1 MARTIFQFSG
11 YLLDSGEQRFQ
22 KDGVDLL
29 LPPRVFA
36 VLQVLLENRG
46 QLVSNDDLLQ
56 TVWKETFVEEG
67 NIRYC
72 VHSLRK
78 IFGDGFIETVPK
90 RGYRFIAEVKAYT
103 PDEFIS
109 KYAAVPAEKVET
121 KDPSAINYGSKRRIA
136 PGAVFAL
143 GILLLY
149 LQVQT
154 GGEHSVSSQPS
165 HFLKHERITASGRA
179 YFVGLSLDDQHAA
192 YVVHTEENK
201 YSLVLHNL
209 PSGSE
214 TTIIAPQELQIFS
227 VQFSPDGKHIY
238 YSAHNTEKR
247 VAVFR
252 IPLYGGSPQRI
263 TDELVHCFSISPDGE
278 WLAFYRRIP
287 EAGIHEL
294 KVCRSA
300 ECGEPRTVATR
311 GHGSG
316 FVIWG
321 ASPSWSS
328 DGTKLLSAAFAKDP
342 NGGRAQHH
350 LIETDVFTGE
360 SATIAAP
367 DWYGVHQAYWSKDG
381 SEILVLVR
389 EAAGDPVQ
397 IWRLDYPSGA
407 AERITNDVTD
417 YREFRPSSD
426 FSFLIASTWSKSENL
441 FLLPVRD
448 PDSARQL
455 TFDVAGSNGAW
466 GIKWTPD
473 GKQLVHTRAEGFQTG
488 NLWRLNLETLESSQ
502 LTFDKGALP
511 LSIDVSP
518 DGDFAVFSSNR
529 TGNRHIWQVD
539 LDGKNIRQLS
549 RGEGSVHPEISPDGK
564 WLYFGANGLW
574 KMPIEGGE
582 AIQVLAEGTA
592 NHRISPADPIRFVGN
607 YYDRTAKDQPYKL
620 GMFTENDTLKVKDL
634 NLPGRI
640 FEWKPDGSG
649 IYYID
654 SSGESFSN
662 IWFLS
667 LKDMKTV
674 QITNFADQ
682 VISNFSLSPDGLT
695 FAASRGAAVGNI
707 VKIKI
712 RK

>member
-1 MARTIFQFSG
+1 MARTIFEFNG

-22 KDGVDLL
+22 KDGIDIQ

-36 VLQVLLENRG
+36 VLEALVENQG
-46 QLVSNDDLLQ
+46 QLISNDDILQ

-78 IFGDGFIETVPK
+78 ILGDGFIETVPK
-90 RGYRFIAEVKAYT
+90 RGYRFIAEVNAYS
-103 PDEFIS
+103 PDEFIR

-121 KDPSAINYGSKRRIA
+121 KDPSPINYGSKRRIA
-136 PGAVFAL
+136 FGAVFAL

-154 GGEHSVSSQPS
+154 GGENFVSSQTS
-165 HFLKHERITASGRA
+165 HFLQHERITASGRA

-214 TTIIAPQELQIFS
+214 TTIIAPQDLQIFS
-227 VQFSPDGKHIY
+227 VQFSPDGKYIY
-238 YSAHNTEKR
+238 YSAHNTQKR
-247 VAVFR
+247 AAVFR

-263 TDELVHCFSISPDGE
+263 TDELAHCFSISPDGE
-278 WLAFYRRIP
+278 WLAFYRRVP
-287 EAGIHEL
+287 EAGTHEL

-300 ECGEPRTVATR
+300 DCGELRTVTTR
-311 GHGSG
+311 GNGSG
-316 FVIWG
+316 FAIWG

-328 DGTKLLSAAFAKDP
+328 DGNKLLSAGFTKDP
-342 NGGRAQHH
+342 NGERAQHH

-360 SATIAAP
+360 SATIAGP
-367 DWYGVHQAYWSKDG
+367 EWNSVHQAYWSKDG
-381 SEILVLVR
+381 REILVLVR

-397 IWRLDYPSGA
+397 IWRLNYPSGA

-426 FSFLIASTWSKSENL
+426 FSFLVASTWSRSENL
-441 FLLPVRD
+441 FLVPVSD
-448 PDSARQL
+448 PNSARQL

-473 GKQLVHTRAEGFQTG
+473 GKQLVHTRADGYQTG
-488 NLWRLNLETLESSQ
+488 NLWRLDLETLESFQ
-502 LTFDKGALP
+502 LTFDKGVLP
-511 LSIDVSP
+511 LSIDVNP

-539 LDGKNIRQLS
+539 LDGKNLRQMS
-549 RGEGSVHPEISPDGK
+549 PGEGALHPEISPDGK
-564 WLYFGANGLW
+564 WLYFGAKGLW

-582 AIQVLAEGTA
+582 AIQVMEEGTA
-592 NHRISPADPIRFVGN
+592 NHRISPTDPTRFVGN

-620 GMFTENDTLKVKDL
+620 GLFTENDTSNVKDL

-649 IYYID
+649 VYYID
-654 SSGESFSN
+654 SSGESFGN

-667 LKDMKTV
+667 LKDMKPV
-674 QITNFADQ
+674 QVTNFADQ
-682 VISNFSLSPDGLT
+682 VISNFSLSPDGRT
-695 FAASRGAAVGNI
+695 IAASRGAAIGNI